1 MTFQINQT
9 IETSL
14 FLTGEYKTNSVVPTT
29 ATAYAKGDLVK
40 INSTTNVCTL
50 ATSADDFDGIVIAD
64 HTAADSTLLVTDGS
78 KMQVAIEGMFNVAE
92 LKLSGVKLNSANQVK
107 AMAKA
112 NTSGKFVLQEV
123 VNG

>member
-1 MTFQINQT
+1 MTFQITQAVTTN
-9 IETSL
+9 I
-14 FLTGEYKTNSVVPTT
+14 FFTGECKTNSVVPTT
-29 ATAYAKGDLVK
+29 ATAYAKGDMVK
-40 INSTTNVCTL
+40 INATTNVCTL
-50 ATSADDFDGIVIAD
+50 ATSADDFDGIVITD
-64 HTAADSTLLVTDGS
+64 HTAADSTLLLTNGS

-92 LKLSGVKLNSANQVK
+92 LKLSGVKLNSANKIK

>member
-1 MTFQINQT
+1 MTFQITQT
-9 IETSL
+9 IQSST
-14 FLTGEYKTNSVVPTT
+14 FFTGEFKTNGVVPTT

-40 INSTTNVCTL
+40 INLITNVCTL
-50 ATSADDFDGIVIAD
+50 ATSADDFDGIVIYD
-64 HTAADSTLLVTDGS
+64 HTAADSTLLVTNGS

>member
-1 MTFQINQT
+1 MTFQITQT

-14 FLTGEYKTNSVVPTT
+14 FFTGEYKTNSVIPTT

-50 ATSADDFDGIVIAD
+50 ATSADDFDGIVITA
-64 HTAADSTLLVTDGS
+64 HSAADSTLLVTNGS

-92 LKLSGVKLNSANQVK
+92 LKLSGVKLNSANKIK